1 MSLCQARRTA
11 GLSWSTNGLAIVLL
25 NCELCFLIVFLAL
38 EGDGRF
44 ALQST
49 GELDLARLRAPH
61 IILVLAL
68 VVVAL
73 LFCLIHLAR
82 FIVQAPLLMIAS
94 TPGFDAD
101 AQFTCGVGTL
111 CGDTFLLPAYCAMFA
126 VLLLPID
133 TVQRFVK
140 TRSKARPS
148 FFLSYKQIKDGND
161 GAVQQLFDLLR
172 ERGSKA
178 WLDKRAEDRSE
189 KGMVAG
195 VKSSDVFV
203 AVLSPAY
210 FASWFCCLEMHTAL
224 TEQKPILVVWNQTEH
239 AVQNALKWIPEALHF
254 LKDNELLPIQE
265 DIQMALPCVARI
277 LDQSAKVKPI
287 TVKEVA
293 PPIKAFH
300 TFQQTAAPGGGGD
313 LQSVVSEL
321 KQAHA
326 RMQQELEHLRFRGTE
341 SSLGA

>member
-1 MSLCQARRTA
+1 
-11 GLSWSTNGLAIVLL
+11 
-25 NCELCFLIVFLAL
+25 
-38 EGDGRF
+38 
-44 ALQST
+44 
-49 GELDLARLRAPH
+49 
-61 IILVLAL
+61 
-68 VVVAL
+68 
-73 LFCLIHLAR
+73 
-82 FIVQAPLLMIAS
+82 MIAT

-111 CGDTFLLPAYCAMFA
+111 CDDTLLLPAYCAILA

-133 TVQRFVK
+133 TLQRFVK
-140 TRSKARPS
+140 TRRKAGPS
-148 FFLSYKQIKDGND
+148 FFLSYKQNNDND
-161 GAVQQLFDLLR
+161 GAVQQLFGLLR
-172 ERGSKA
+172 DRGSKA

-224 TEQKPILVVWNQTEH
+224 TEKKPILVVWNQTEY
-239 AVQNALKWIPEALHF
+239 AVQIALKWIPEALHF

-277 LDQSAKVKPI
+277 LDQSAKVKPT
-287 TVKEVA
+287 TVKEV
-293 PPIKAFH
+293 PPIKAFM
-300 TFQQTAAPGGGGD
+300 QAPAGGGGAAGGGGD

-326 RMQQELEHLRFRGTE
+326 RMQQEHARMQQELEHLRFRGTE